1 MARQQERARR
11 TRAAII
17 RSAAVEFG
25 KSGYAAASLNRILE
39 GSRATK
45 GAMYFHFDSK
55 EDLARAV
62 LDTALDRYRFSADRW
77 LARTDLGPLDVMHG
91 MLDEIALRL
100 EHDIIVQAEFRL
112 IIEPDFYREVPNG
125 GGRIIARATRALAV
139 RAIEQGQLRADAD
152 PDRFAR
158 TLAAAGGGGD
168 RGGAAAGRR
177 APPPPRPPPR
187 GGAGRPALLHRPV
200 RQRGR
205 PAGPLPGSARGGD
218 RVDVH
223 PGMGGTIPP
232 RRLARGRPPGRARF
246 SALTSR
252 FGKPRNLVISYA
264 SSQRTAVVKPVRRNP
279 GRAPFV

>member
-158 TLAAAGGGGD
+158 TLAAAGGGGGARNAPD
-168 RGGAAAGRR
+168 ANRRDQRGPG
-177 APPPPRPPPR
+177 PPASPR
-187 GGAGRPALLHRPV
+187 GVGGVYGAQEQEGL
-200 RQRGR
+200 RG
-205 PAGPLPGSARGGD
+205 
-218 RVDVH
+218 
-223 PGMGGTIPP
+223 
-232 RRLARGRPPGRARF
+232 
-246 SALTSR
+246 
-252 FGKPRNLVISYA
+252 
-264 SSQRTAVVKPVRRNP
+264 
-279 GRAPFV
+279 